1 MDPDHGPGAAEPDA
15 NAEESTVRALL
26 QSASTITFDG
36 ALSADAPDLK
46 CHACS
51 ASESPGGEIRLRR
64 CSGCSIALYCS
75 EKCQKKAW
83 SGHKLHCRLTSA
95 TKRDHRAIA
104 KYAQARNS
112 LAPIPITNDIS
123 DVPIAG
129 AASFAKFSSM
139 HGWALR
145 MMCLASLHLSH
156 DGRGADHFRH
166 TPSVIRFQVY
176 PTGKIADLP
185 VRDKPW
191 NAWQIHCYFS
201 STVQEVLAAGGP
213 LAEGWQETLAIHA
226 EAVEK
231 ERAQLGDR
239 YVGSLLALFDVDT
252 TNMTVSRQYP
262 IATLRDPDALQ
273 DPRARDVLRDLLTLC
288 MGYINLGI
296 PLQQYSVDDLVAYPA
311 RMIQDGRDWR
321 WKPLGTKEKP
331 FDDLWRV
338 IFEADATYP
347 LTSGGR
353 KTDLHPLELMA
364 FASRLW

>member
-1 MDPDHGPGAAEPDA
+1 MFWLLHSLVLQREVS
-15 NAEESTVRALL
+15 EEGMVWTQVC
-26 QSASTITFDG
+26 
-36 ALSADAPDLK
+36 APIYISSVCRL
-46 CHACS
+46 
-51 ASESPGGEIRLRR
+51 ESLTHWWPFSPSDR
-64 CSGCSIALYCS
+64 
-75 EKCQKKAW
+75 
-83 SGHKLHCRLTSA
+83 LHCRLTSV

-104 KYAQARNS
+104 RYAQTQNS
-112 LAPIPITNDIS
+112 LPPVPIANDIT

-129 AASFAKFSSM
+129 AASFAKFSSL

-176 PTGKIADLP
+176 PTGKIADL

-191 NAWQIHCYFS
+191 NAWQIHCYFF

-213 LAEGWQETLAIHA
+213 LAERWQETLAIHA

-252 TNMTVSRQYP
+252 TNMTVSGQYP
-262 IATLRDPDALQ
+262 IAALRDPDALQ
-273 DPRARDVLRDLLTLC
+273 TPRARDALRDLLTLC

-311 RMIQDGRDWR
+311 RMIQDGREWR

-353 KTDLHPLELMA
+353 KTDLHPLELMS